1 MILSG
6 TSLQDLDIDST
17 IVDDDAARYP
27 IGIFLCKNF

>member
-6 TSLQDLDIDST
+6 TSLQEFDIDST
-17 IVDDDAARYP
+17 IVDDDAAWYA